1 MPRRCASNTAW
12 MLFLILSIS
21 TTPTGAV
28 GFDPGQDPPYAAA
41 ILVEAQSGTVL
52 FQHNAHEQRSPASTQ
67 KILLELVAMRLI
79 ESGQFSLGDSV
90 RVSARAARTGG
101 SQVFLAHG
109 EVFSIEDLLEAV
121 VIPSANDACVAIAE
135 HMSGSVERFVEQ
147 MNAEA
152 RHLGLQNTHCVNVH
166 GLDDTP
172 MNNRNL
178 TTAYDLS
185 QIARALIHYPQVLAW
200 SSIRYKPFRNGEF
213 MLYTTNN
220 RLLGKFD
227 GLDGLKTGY
236 TQRAKSCLVAT
247 AKRRDMRL
255 ISVILGARSE
265 KLRDRETKR
274 LINWGFETFSRV
286 PLVDAGQLMGTVLL
300 DWGLEPQVRVLI
312 ADEVAAIL
320 SPEQERAL
328 VRQLDLPDLVPAPVE
343 QGTQLGRL
351 KVSLGDSVLADVP
364 VVAEKDVGRMD
375 WWDKLMSYF

>member
-1 MPRRCASNTAW
+1 MPRHCASNTAW

-21 TTPTGAV
+21 TTLANAIE
-28 GFDPGQDPPYAAA
+28 FDPGQDPPYAAA
-41 ILVEAQSGTVL
+41 ILVESQSGTVL
-52 FQHNAHEQRSPASTQ
+52 FQHKAHQQRSPASTQ

-79 ESGQFSLGDSV
+79 ENGQFMLGDSV

-109 EVFSIEDLLEAV
+109 EGFSLEDLLEAV

-152 RHLGLQNTHCVNVH
+152 QHLGLRHTHCVNVH

-172 MNNRNL
+172 MDNRNL
-178 TTAYDLS
+178 TTAYDLA

-213 MLYTTNN
+213 MLYTTN

-247 AKRRDMRL
+247 VKRRDMRL

-274 LINWGFETFSRV
+274 LIDWGFETFSRV
-286 PLVDAGQLMGTVLL
+286 PLVDAGQLMGTVSL

-343 QGTQLGRL
+343 QGTELGRL

-364 VVAEKDVGRMD
+364 IVAEKSVGRMD